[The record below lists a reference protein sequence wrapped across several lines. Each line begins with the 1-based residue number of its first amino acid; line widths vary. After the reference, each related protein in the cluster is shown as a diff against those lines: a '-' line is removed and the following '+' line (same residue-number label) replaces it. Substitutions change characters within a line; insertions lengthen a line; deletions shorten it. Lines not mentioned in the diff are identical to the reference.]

1 MKVIT
6 NDAIYIQ
13 RSDFAN
19 IIKIDLN
26 VPTTLRLQAFNES
39 WFMLDDDNRFDF
51 MRFDKPEEVAY
62 LKSLDWIID
71 YSSVKDLSEE
81 EIIKMSNKLIE
92 QRNSIIEEYERSSYL
107 EKTNN
112 IDMINRYRCLSFEIN
127 SLRDILNFKRN
138 NLIIEL
144 PKGVEYPTGVKHEN
158 GIRRILKRIMKK
170 LV

>member
-1 MKVIT
+1 MACAKGMINMKVIT

-19 IIKIDLN
+19 IIKINLN
-26 VPTTLRLQAFNES
+26 VPTTLRLQAFNKS
-39 WFMLDDDNRFDF
+39 CFMLDDDNRFDF

-92 QRNSIIEEYERSSYL
+92 QRN
-107 EKTNN
+107 
-112 IDMINRYRCLSFEIN
+112 
-127 SLRDILNFKRN
+127 
-138 NLIIEL
+138 
-144 PKGVEYPTGVKHEN
+144 
-158 GIRRILKRIMKK
+158 
-170 LV
+170 